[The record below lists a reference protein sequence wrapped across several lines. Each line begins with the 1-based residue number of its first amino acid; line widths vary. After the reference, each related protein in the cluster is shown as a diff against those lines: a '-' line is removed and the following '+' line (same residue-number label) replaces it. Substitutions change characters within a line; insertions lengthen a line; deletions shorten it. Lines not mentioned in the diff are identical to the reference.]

1 MAETLLNVDEVCK
14 ELQLSKE
21 QVLAL
26 VKQGSLRGLR
36 DGGAFKFRKADVDR
50 FKEKAATGATVVFE
64 SPTSEA
70 GESDSDIDVGKGGKV
85 DLSEIESEEGA
96 EESDQTSVL
105 APVDEK
111 ADAGKADEQ
120 PVFEFSEKELDL
132 PLDKQAEEESDQTSV
147 LAPVDEKSAAEK
159 TDEEPVFEFSE
170 KELGLPLDGGGDES
184 DSSLDILEVADESSS
199 DSATSA
205 AELDFVDESSSGEE
219 VAAVT
224 EGQEELP
231 SEAKAGVEGGSTVTD
246 ILGAAEEEELE
257 TLDLDEIVET
267 QGTDMGGAEPLTT
280 LEEEIP
286 VEAPGTETAETMAVG
301 GEAETVGIA
310 LGEEATQGVAAE
322 AIPVEGLAAVAPEEE
337 YEAAHVAA
345 GWGMVTPSI
354 MGNLFLVLSILVV
367 ALGGMFLLCELAG
380 TGNPI
385 TQLFAQYVA
394 VHFL

>member
-1 MAETLLNVDEVCK
+1 MAETLLNVNEVCK

-50 FKEKAATGATVVFE
+50 FKEKAETGATVVFE
-64 SPTSEA
+64 SPTSGA
-70 GESDSDIDVGKGGKV
+70 GKSDSDIDVGKGGKI
-85 DLSEIESEEGA
+85 DLSEIETEDGA

-111 ADAGKADEQ
+111 SDAGKAEEQ

-147 LAPVDEKSAAEK
+147 LAPVDEQSAAEK

-170 KELGLPLDGGGDES
+170 KELGLPLDGGADDS

-231 SEAKAGVEGGSTVTD
+231 SEAKAGVEAGSTVTD

-267 QGTDMGGAEPLTT
+267 RGTDMGGAEPVTT
-280 LEEEIP
+280 LEEEAIFAEEP
-286 VEAPGTETAETMAVG
+286 ATETTAVG

-310 LGEEATQGVAAE
+310 LGEEATQGVFAE

-367 ALGGMFLLCELAG
+367 ALGGMFLLCELTGAG
-380 TGNPI
+380 NSV